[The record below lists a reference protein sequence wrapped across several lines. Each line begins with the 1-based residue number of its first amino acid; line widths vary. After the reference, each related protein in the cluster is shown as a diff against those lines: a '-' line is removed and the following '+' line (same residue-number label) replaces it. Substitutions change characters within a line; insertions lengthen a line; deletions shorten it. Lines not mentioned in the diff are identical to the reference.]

1 MSNEELRIRVA
12 RYRAD
17 NPVSYSKM
25 GILIGLGDNHR
36 YVLSRFMKGGALNT
50 ETAVKLSEYLASRG
64 Y

>member
-1 MSNEELRIRVA
+1 MSNEEMRTRVA

-25 GILIGLGDNHR
+25 GILIGLDCEHR
-36 YVLSRFMKGGALNT
+36 YVLSRFMKGGALNDK
-50 ETAVKLSEYLASRG
+50 TASKLSEYLASRG